1 MDIKKLTKS
10 ELYESYLDLKH
21 MFNDALEENRK
32 FRCSEIDHEK
42 ELREIRRKLEKAN
55 KRPYVLLAKTTIV
68 LMFLIPLSWSTYSA
82 LNGST
87 AAFHLLIVLGIVIF
101 VTVFCYLCNF
111 IAMNS

>member
-21 MFNDALEENRK
+21 MFNNALEENRK
-32 FRCSEIDHEK
+32 FRCSKIDHEK
-42 ELREIRRKLEKAN
+42 ELRELRRDLEKAR
-55 KRPYVLLAKTTIV
+55 KRPYVLIAKTTMV
-68 LMFLIPLSWSTYSA
+68 LMILIPLLWGTYAA

-87 AAFHLLIVLGIVIF
+87 AAFHMLVILGIVIF